1 MVAEKVKKN
10 IKISD
15 LKNHVG
21 KNVTLDGWVYNK
33 RSSGKIWF
41 IIIRDG
47 TGYSQGVVIKENVP
61 DKVFLLEPAITIES
75 SISVS
80 GIVKKDKRSIG
91 GYELD
96 ITNIKVIQISEDY
109 PISKK
114 EHGTAFLM
122 DNRHLWIR
130 SKKQNAILRIRA
142 EITKSIRD
150 YFDSNGFLNLDTP
163 IFTSNACEGTTTL
176 FKTDYFGQKAFL
188 SQSGQLYN
196 EANIM
201 SFGKVYC
208 FGPTFRAEKSKTR
221 RHLTEFWMVE
231 PEMAFCD
238 LEENMDW
245 GEGLICH
252 IVNWVLENC
261 CEELLILGREIKI
274 LERIKP
280 PFPKITYD
288 NAIEIINKDI
298 ENFEW
303 GDDFSSGDEKK
314 ITDYFQT
321 PVIVHRFP
329 ASIKAFYM
337 KRDSK
342 NENLALGM
350 DILAPEGYGELIG
363 GGEREDDYNELSK
376 QLSQS
381 HLSKD
386 DFKWYL
392 DLRKYGSVP
401 HSGFGLGLER
411 TVSWICGLSHLRE
424 AIPFPRMIYRLD
436 P

>member
-1 MVAEKVKKN
+1 MVVEKVKKN
-10 IKISD
+10 IRISD

-21 KNVTLDGWVYNK
+21 KNVRLDGWVYNK

-47 TGYSQGVVIKENVP
+47 TGYSQGVVIKENVS

-75 SISVS
+75 SLSVS

-142 EITKSIRD
+142 EITKSIRH

-221 RHLTEFWMVE
+221 RHLNEFWMVE
-231 PEMAFCD
+231 PEMAYATLEDVID
-238 LEENMDW
+238 LSEQLVFEVVQ
-245 GEGLICH
+245 H
-252 IVNWVLENC
+252 VLSKRK
-261 CEELLILGREIKI
+261 EELQLLERDTSI
-274 LERIKP
+274 LEKLQI
-280 PFPKITYD
+280 PFPRISYAEAADLLK
-288 NAIEIINKDI
+288 AQGLS
-298 ENFEW
+298 FEW
-303 GDDFSSGDEKK
+303 GGDFGSPDETALANHFK
-314 ITDYFQT
+314 Q
-321 PVIVHRFP
+321 PVFVHRFP
-329 ASIKAFYM
+329 KATKAFYM
-337 KRDSK
+337 KADPEKS
-342 NENLALGM
+342 ELSLSV
-350 DILAPEGYGELIG
+350 DLLAPEGYGEIIG
-363 GGEREDDYNELSK
+363 GGQREDNYEILEAK
-376 QLSQS
+376 I
-381 HLSKD
+381 KD
-386 DFKWYL
+386 SNLPEESFQWYL
-392 DLRKYGSVP
+392 DLRRYGSVP
-401 HSGFGLGLER
+401 HGGFGMGIER
-411 TVSWICGLSHLRE
+411 VVSWICGLDHVRE
-424 AIPFPRMIYRLD
+424 SIPYPRMLHRLK